1 MKPYEFEIDEIE
13 SITVRTHAKN
23 INSNIENYIY
33 HEKRKIGIK
42 KIRASF
48 KKQNQQTINQQIFDI
63 DIDISDLEKIT
74 TESTHYLF
82 NKRTLK
88 YDFKNKEIEFYEY
101 EDNDWVFEF
110 NLKRKLI
117 GNKENPITALK
128 LKQNFD
134 YYIFILANKHEKTYD
149 ENSKT
154 HRIYLNTG
162 NKKTA
167 IIEHAK
173 NKSTEEDIE
182 LIHYNSNDYHEIFLS
197 NLEEIKEFITYIA
210 HLLNLGVVFSFET
223 EDQSGGKINLII
235 RQFPINKLKSDI
247 FLRRVSNHMVKGG
260 KIFPT
265 KFIPIKKFKKPE

>member
-1 MKPYEFEIDEIE
+1 MKPYEFEVDEIE

-23 INSNIENYIY
+23 INGNIENYIY
-33 HEKRKIGIK
+33 HGKQKIGIK
-42 KIRASF
+42 NIRASF

-74 TESTHYLF
+74 TKSTHYLF

-88 YDFKNKEIEFYEY
+88 YDFKNKDIEFYEY
-101 EDNDWVFEF
+101 EDDDWVFEF

-134 YYIFILANKHEKTYD
+134 YYIFILADKHGKTYD
-149 ENSKT
+149 KYSKT

-167 IIEHAK
+167 IIEHIK
-173 NKSTEEDIE
+173 NKSTEEDID
-182 LIHYNSNDYHEIFLS
+182 LNHYNSDDYHEIFYS
-197 NLEEIKEFITYIA
+197 NSKEIKEFITYIA
-210 HLLNLGVVFSFET
+210 HFLNLGVVFSFET
-223 EDQSGGKINLII
+223 KDQSGGKINLII

-247 FLRRVSNHMVKGG
+247 FSRKVSNHMVRGG
-260 KIFPT
+260 KTFPI
-265 KFIPIKKFKKPE
+265 KFFPIKKLKKPE